1 MSVWAEGA
9 GGGVPPGTRASAAPG
24 APGGIASGAPGGAT
38 PFASAV
44 ALDHVGVA
52 ARDLPPLLAQ
62 YQRLGFDLSPL
73 AQQSGRRTPEGPVEL
88 FGSGNRCAFF
98 RHGYVELIGILDPA
112 LYPNAVDQFVARYH
126 GLHIAAFAMANAEA
140 NLARLRAGGLAIPGV
155 AYLERPVEAGGSI
168 ARFARLP
175 FPDAPEGRVQLIS
188 HLTPELV
195 WQDRWMN
202 HANKV
207 DALEALV
214 LVAADP
220 AKTAARFSR
229 LTGLPVLPD
238 PAGGFL
244 LELPGM
250 AGAAGPNAPVLRTSV
265 RMLPPEALP
274 RVLPGVVPPCLP
286 FMAGMVLRTSD
297 GNAAVRTVLAALPVG
312 DMPVQEMPGG
322 ALLVPPGLAGG
333 AAILFAP

>member
-1 MSVWAEGA
+1 M
-9 GGGVPPGTRASAAPG
+9 
-24 APGGIASGAPGGAT
+24 SGAPSTAVAPAGAPPT
-38 PFASAV
+38 AV

-73 AQQSGRRTPEGPVEL
+73 AQQSGKRTPDGPVEL

-98 RHGYVELIGILDPA
+98 RHGYVELIGIVDPT

-126 GLHIAAFAMANAEA
+126 GLHIAAFAMADADA

-155 AYLERPVEAGGSI
+155 AYLERPVEAGGPI

-175 FPDAPEGRVQLIS
+175 FPDAPEGRVQLIT

-214 LVAADP
+214 LACANP
-220 AKTAARFSR
+220 AETAARFSR
-229 LTGLPVLPD
+229 LTGLAVVPD
-238 PAGGFL
+238 PTGGFL

-250 AGAAGPNAPVLRTSV
+250 AGAAGPNAPVLRTQV
-265 RMLPPEALP
+265 RMLPAEAVA
-274 RVLPGVVPPCLP
+274 RVLPGVVAPTLP

-297 GNAAVRTVLAALPVG
+297 GNAAARQVLAGLPLR
-312 DMPVQEMPGG
+312 EMPGG
-322 ALLVPPGLAGG
+322 ALLVPPEHAGG
-333 AAILFAP
+333 AAILFTP